1 MTHIAV
7 LALGGNSLIKDKAHM
22 TVPDQYAA
30 CVETSTH
37 IVNLLKYGFK
47 LVITHGNGPQVGFI
61 LRRSDLSR
69 HELHP
74 IPLDSCVA
82 DTQGAIGYNIQMALS
97 NELKRAGMAGTV
109 VSLVTQTVVDAHDP
123 AFANPA
129 KPVGAFM
136 SKAVA
141 LQRSREGGWSV
152 MEDAGRGYRR
162 VVPSP
167 LPQEIVEI
175 EAIRSLLGQNVIVVA
190 VGGGG
195 IPVVKDA
202 QGYIKGVEAVIDKDL
217 ASSLLARDLQADLFM
232 ISTAVPQVYLNY
244 NKPEQISVDK
254 MTVEAAEQYM
264 EEGQFSRGSMLP
276 KIRACVD
283 FVKATGHSAII
294 TNPENIEQAL
304 AGKSGTMLC
313 CGY

>member
-1 MTHIAV
+1 MTSIAV
-7 LALGGNSLIKDKAHM
+7 LALGGNSLIRDEAHM

-30 CVETSTH
+30 CVETSVH
-37 IVNLLKYGFK
+37 IAHLLKRGFR

-97 NELKRAGMAGTV
+97 NELKRAGMPGTV
-109 VSLVTQTVVDAHDP
+109 VSVVTQTVVDATDP
-123 AFANPA
+123 AFANPG

-141 LQRSREGGWSV
+141 LQRSREGGWSM

-167 LPQEIVEI
+167 QPQEIVEL
-175 EAIRSLLGQNVIVVA
+175 EAIRSLLSEGVIVVA
-190 VGGGG
+190 AGGGG
-195 IPVVKDA
+195 IPVVRDED
-202 QGYIKGVEAVIDKDL
+202 GSLRGVEAVIDKDL
-217 ASSLLARDLQADLFM
+217 ASSLLARNLHAELFM

-244 NKPEQISVDK
+244 KKPDEIALDK
-254 MTVEAAEQYM
+254 MTVEAADQYI

-276 KIRACVD
+276 KIKACVD
-283 FVKATGHSAII
+283 FVRATGNRAII
-294 TNPENIEQAL
+294 TSPENIERAL
-304 AGKSGTMLC
+304 DGASGTLMC
-313 CGY
+313 CGV